1 VSNAAVDAAGAEVE
15 RFTGPGGRLFGW
27 AGVVLAVVM
36 VGYIVADDPV
46 GDAKGLCVAFCLAA
60 LSWVVLIRPMVSSN
74 ANGVVLRNMLRDT
87 FVPWSKIERCRV
99 VQTLQIATEE
109 DHFYGLG
116 VGRSTRTMVR
126 RDYGRSSLMV
136 RGGGLLL
143 GGTGS
148 KLLDRPPPKTDD
160 HAAKGKIHEGVAYQ
174 DYVETRI
181 VDRAR
186 QAKPDTL
193 QPIVAW
199 DWRPILAVVAA
210 VVLVAF
216 VIFG

>member
-1 VSNAAVDAAGAEVE
+1 MSNPAVDAAGAEVE

-27 AGVVLAVVM
+27 AGVVVAAVL
-36 VGYIVADDPV
+36 VGYVVIHDPT
-46 GDAKGLCVAFCLAA
+46 GDAKGLCVALCLAS

-109 DHFYGLG
+109 QHFHGLG
-116 VGRSTRTMVR
+116 VGRSARTMVR
-126 RDYGRSSLMV
+126 RDYGMTSFMM
-136 RGGGLLL
+136 RGGGLLV

-148 KLLDRPPPKTDD
+148 RILDKPRPKTDARP
-160 HAAKGKIHEGVAYQ
+160 AAERMREGIAYQ

-181 VDRAR
+181 GDRAR
-186 QAKPDTL
+186 VAKPDGL
-193 QPIVAW
+193 RPIVSW
-199 DWRPILAVVAA
+199 DWRPIAA
-210 VVLVAF
+210 VVVAVVSF
-216 VIFG
+216 ALLLFG